1 MKRAVL
7 LSAISGLMLCLAVGG
22 CTKFSRAR
30 YESIHAGM
38 NKLTVEKILGPPAA
52 KFSDSWTYTP
62 DEIEH
67 DKEYYYVTI
76 HFAGDRVTQKTWSDK
91 HNIADNPDG
100 KKPIGPPKITID

>member
-1 MKRAVL
+1 MKRTVL
-7 LSAISGLMLCLAVGG
+7 LLTISALALCLVVGG

-30 YESIHAGM
+30 YESIHNGM
-38 NKLTVEKILGPPAA
+38 NKLAVEKILGPPSA

-62 DEIEH
+62 DEIDN

-76 HFAGDRVTQKTWSDK
+76 HFAGDQVTQKTWSDK

-100 KKPIGPPKITID
+100 KTPIGPPKITID

>member
-1 MKRAVL
+1 MKRTVL

-30 YESIHAGM
+30 YESIHTGM
-38 NKLTVEKILGPPAA
+38 NKLAVEKILGPPAA

-67 DKEYYYVTI
+67 DFSPAAVAI
-76 HFAGDRVTQKTWSDK
+76 TQK
-91 HNIADNPDG
+91 
-100 KKPIGPPKITID
+100 KILETTQAAEDFCKTLYPT